1 MSRTRFR
8 SATRLC
14 LDWLGVGARYR
25 RCRLSLR
32 HVLQHFAGAHPLRC
46 VLFPDS
52 VKPRFIAVN
61 SGHSALLSFGQVWK
75 PLFCWNHC
83 GTAGERD
90 CSELQR
96 FARPHNFKGA
106 AAFCPRLDCRSATLA
121 GTEKTPLDL
130 SIAKAQIGP
139 GSSRLSILSIRCL
152 LPSCCRTAEPR
163 LRVLNLRVVA
173 TPVVAGRVRN
183 LGTAAL
189 GCPGER
195 NSTGVAPGPP
205 HTSRLPI
212 TCSPGRIKAVR

>member
-14 LDWLGVGARYR
+14 LDWLGAGARYR

-61 SGHSALLSFGQVWK
+61 SGHGALLSFGQVCK

-96 FARPHNFKGA
+96 CARPHNFIRSSRVL
-106 AAFCPRLDCRSATLA
+106 PRLDCRSATLA
-121 GTEKTPLDL
+121 GTDKD
-130 SIAKAQIGP
+130 A
-139 GSSRLSILSIRCL
+139 SRSLNREGANRAWVFEVKYFKYTLFAAFL
-152 LPSCCRTAEPR
+152 LPHRRA
-163 LRVLNLRVVA
+163 A
-173 TPVVAGRVRN
+173 VAGRVRN
-183 LGTAAL
+183 VGTAAL
-189 GCPGER
+189 GCPSSAAR
-195 NSTGVAPGPP
+195 PP
-205 HTSRLPI
+205 LHRPHFPLANPLSA
-212 TCSPGRIKAVR
+212 G